1 MNTVLDSPEQVA
13 KVISKVF
20 TWSFVAVIILS
31 RVSISSFTRIAPGNT
46 GVISNVWTGSLRSVP
61 QGMAW
66 RMPWIT
72 QVQSYPTALRT
83 YTMVRRAGEG
93 SAEGDDSID
102 LPTLEGQ
109 HITQD
114 ISVTYNTSEDRAAQV
129 FKSFRGADISEIE
142 ATFIRR
148 TIITVAQNSAG
159 QMSLTEVISSK
170 RDDLQAAIQKDL
182 SAELNKMGFALDKV
196 NLGASHL
203 LRPWRLVQQKMAAQA
218 QAQQA
223 EYELQKQEMLAK
235 AVAKAE
241 GEAQSVLVRAKA
253 ESEANRML
261 QATLSPI
268 LIQNKTIEKWNGI
281 LPQVTG
287 GSMPS
292 STSTTSRA
300 PNKSSD
306 HGGQPHDTLDNPSSA
321 PRRRS
326 EANAYLFK

>member
-1 MNTVLDSPEQVA
+1 MTTILESPEQLA
-13 KVISKVF
+13 KMASKIL
-20 TWSFVAVIILS
+20 TGLAAVIVL
-31 RVSISSFTRIAPGNT
+31 VSLTSSFSVIAPGNT
-46 GVISNVWTGSLRSVP
+46 GVIFNIWTGSLRSVP

-83 YTMVRRAGEG
+83 YTMVRRLGEG
-93 SAEGDDSID
+93 SSASDDSID
-102 LPTLEGQ
+102 LPTREGQ

-114 ISVTYNTSEDRAAQV
+114 ISVTYNTSEDKAAQV
-129 FKSFRGADISEIE
+129 FKSFRGSDISEIE

-159 QMSLTEVISSK
+159 QMSLSEVISSK
-170 RDDLQAAIQKDL
+170 RDELQNSIQKNL
-182 SAELNKMGFALDKV
+182 SGELNKMGFSLDKV

-203 LRPWRLVQQKMAAQA
+203 PQILEAQMQQKMAAQQ

-235 AVAKAE
+235 AAVAKAE

-261 QATLSPI
+261 QSTLSAI
-268 LIQNKTIEKWNGI
+268 LIQNKTIERWNGV

-287 GSMPS
+287 GAMPL
-292 STSTTSRA
+292 
-300 PNKSSD
+300 
-306 HGGQPHDTLDNPSSA
+306 LDLNS
-321 PRRRS
+321 
-326 EANAYLFK
+326 FKGAKP

>member
-1 MNTVLDSPEQVA
+1 MSTVLDSPEQLA
-13 KVISKVF
+13 KMTSKMLTVI
-20 TWSFVAVIILS
+20 VAVIVL
-31 RVSISSFTRIAPGNT
+31 VSLFSSFTVIAPGNT
-46 GVISNVWTGSLRSVP
+46 GVIFNIWTGSLRSVP

-83 YTMVRRAGEG
+83 YTMVRRSGEG
-93 SAEGDDSID
+93 SAVGDDSID

-129 FKSFRGADISEIE
+129 FKSFRGSDISEIE

-170 RDDLQAAIQKDL
+170 RDQLQAAIQRNL
-182 SAELNKMGFALDKV
+182 SAELTKMGFALDKV

-203 LRPWRLVQQKMAAQA
+203 PQTLEAQMQQKMAAQQ

-235 AVAKAE
+235 AAVAKAE

-261 QATLSPI
+261 QLTLSGI
-268 LIQNKTIEKWNGI
+268 LIQNKTIEKWNGV

-287 GSMPS
+287 GSMPL
-292 STSTTSRA
+292 
-300 PNKSSD
+300 
-306 HGGQPHDTLDNPSSA
+306 LDLN
-321 PRRRS
+321 
-326 EANAYLFK
+326 NFKGAKQ

>member
-1 MNTVLDSPEQVA
+1 
-13 KVISKVF
+13 VI
-20 TWSFVAVIILS
+20 TALVAVAIL
-31 RVSISSFTRIAPGNT
+31 VSLFSSFTVIAPGNT
-46 GVISNVWTGSLRSVP
+46 GVIFNVWTGSLRSVP

-83 YTMVRRAGEG
+83 YTMVRRLGEG
-93 SAEGDDSID
+93 SSAGDDSID

-114 ISVTYNTSEDRAAQV
+114 ISVTYNTSEDKAAQV
-129 FKSFRGADISEIE
+129 FKSFRGSDISEIE

-148 TIITVAQNSAG
+148 TIITVAQNTAG

-170 RDDLQAAIQKDL
+170 RDQLQSAIQRNL
-182 SAELNKMGFALDKV
+182 SAELSKMGFALDKV

-203 LRPWRLVQQKMAAQA
+203 PQTLETQMQQKMAAQQ

-235 AVAKAE
+235 ATVAKAE

-261 QATLSPI
+261 QATLSAI
-268 LIQNKTIEKWNGI
+268 LIQNKTIEKWNGV

-287 GSMPS
+287 GAMPL
-292 STSTTSRA
+292 
-300 PNKSSD
+300 
-306 HGGQPHDTLDNPSSA
+306 LDLNS
-321 PRRRS
+321 
-326 EANAYLFK
+326 FKGAKQ

>member
-1 MNTVLDSPEQVA
+1 MNTILDSPENLA
-13 KVISKVF
+13 KLISKALIGL
-20 TWSFVAVIILS
+20 VAVIVI
-31 RVSISSFTRIAPGNT
+31 VSLISSFSVIAPGNT
-46 GVISNVWTGSLRSVP
+46 GVIFNIWTGSLRSVP

-83 YTMVRRAGEG
+83 YTMVRRSSEG
-93 SAEGDDSID
+93 SASGDDSID
-102 LPTLEGQ
+102 LPTREGQ

-114 ISVTYNTSEDRAAQV
+114 ISVTYNTSEDKAAQV
-129 FKSFRGADISEIE
+129 FKSFRGSDISEIE

-159 QMSLTEVISSK
+159 QMSLSELISSK
-170 RDDLQAAIQKDL
+170 RDDLQGSIQKNL
-182 SAELNKMGFALDKV
+182 SIELNKMGFSLDKV

-203 LRPWRLVQQKMAAQA
+203 PQTLETQMQQKMAAQ
-218 QAQQA
+218 QEAQQA

-235 AVAKAE
+235 AAVAKAE

-261 QATLSPI
+261 QSTLSGI
-268 LIQNKTIEKWNGI
+268 LIQNKTIEKWNGT

-287 GSMPS
+287 GAMPL
-292 STSTTSRA
+292 
-300 PNKSSD
+300 
-306 HGGQPHDTLDNPSSA
+306 LDLKNFQGSK
-321 PRRRS
+321 
-326 EANAYLFK
+326 N

>member
-1 MNTVLDSPEQVA
+1 MSSPFESPEQIA
-13 KVISKVF
+13 RTASKVI
-20 TWSFVAVIILS
+20 TGLVAIVILAS
-31 RVSISSFTRIAPGNT
+31 LTSSFTIIAPGNT
-46 GVISNVWTGSLRSVP
+46 GVIFNVWTGSLRSVP

-66 RMPWIT
+66 RVPWIT

-83 YTMVRRAGEG
+83 YTMVRRSGEG
-93 SAEGDDSID
+93 SASGDDSID

-114 ISVTYNTSEDRAAQV
+114 ISVTYNTSEDKAAQV
-129 FKSFRGADISEIE
+129 FRSFRGADISEIE

-170 RDDLQAAIQKDL
+170 RNELQSAVQQNL
-182 SAELNKMGFALDKV
+182 SVELAKMGFALDKV

-203 LRPWRLVQQKMAAQA
+203 PQTLEAQMQQKMAAQQ

-235 AVAKAE
+235 AAVAKAE

-253 ESEANRML
+253 ETEANRML
-261 QATLSPI
+261 QSTLTAI
-268 LIQNKTIEKWNGI
+268 LIQNKTIDKWNGV

-287 GSMPS
+287 GSMPLLNLGNLQG
-292 STSTTSRA
+292 A
-300 PNKSSD
+300 KD
-306 HGGQPHDTLDNPSSA
+306 
-321 PRRRS
+321 
-326 EANAYLFK
+326 